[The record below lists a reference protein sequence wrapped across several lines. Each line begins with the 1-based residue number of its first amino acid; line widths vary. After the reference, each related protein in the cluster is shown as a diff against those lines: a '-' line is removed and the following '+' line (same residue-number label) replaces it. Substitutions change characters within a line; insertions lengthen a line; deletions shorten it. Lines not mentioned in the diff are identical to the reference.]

1 MIGVEAEGIATM
13 MRRLRWAGGIVT
25 AAVLVLAS
33 LETWPTTLAADEP
46 PPLAPPAQL
55 PTVKVPHPLPDA
67 PAMPPGPL
75 PVLVVPGLP
84 VVRRT
89 APPRSQ
95 ALLAPPSELNPE
107 TSAEAGPPP
116 LIGPGG
122 DAVSTPR
129 GAFGSPTPAPRAND
143 GPPLFSTEPVAEGAN
158 RDVLRLEPGVMDPF
172 RGGTTLRSTPNDP
185 PSREAES
192 RRPQPPPRRR
202 FFGLLPPAP
211 TSAPVPGP
219 RIDDDPVR
227 VAPSADPDADAALK
241 LRLEQQIRK
250 VAGNPL
256 RALDVRVVDR
266 DVFIN
271 ARVLRFWQKRP
282 VKRDIE
288 ALPTLKGYR
297 VRVEVTD

>member
-1 MIGVEAEGIATM
+1 MT
-13 MRRLRWAGGIVT
+13 RRLRWAGGVVT
-25 AAVLVLAS
+25 AAVLALAS
-33 LETWPTTLAADEP
+33 LGTWPTTLDADEP
-46 PPLAPPAQL
+46 PPLSPPAQL

-67 PAMPPGPL
+67 PALPPGPL

-84 VVRRT
+84 VVRPA

-95 ALLAPPSELNPE
+95 APLAPPSEL
-107 TSAEAGPPP
+107 EAGTGPPP
-116 LIGPGG
+116 LIGPSG
-122 DAVSTPR
+122 DADSTSR
-129 GAFGSPTPAPRAND
+129 GAFGAPSGFTPKTAD
-143 GPPLFSTEPVAEGAN
+143 EPPQFSSEPVAGAAN
-158 RDVLRLEPGVMDPF
+158 RDVLKLEPGVMDPF
-172 RGGTTLRSTPNDP
+172 RGGNTLRSTPNG
-185 PSREAES
+185 SSES
-192 RRPQPPPRRR
+192 RRTPPASSTPLPQPPPRRR

-211 TSAPVPGP
+211 TSASVPGP

-227 VAPSADPDADAALK
+227 VEPSADPEADDALK

-250 VAGNPL
+250 AAGNHL

-282 VKRDIE
+282 AKRDIE
-288 ALPTLKGYR
+288 ALPALKGYR